1 MAAVAVRASGDAV
14 LVDVVV
20 SPAAGVSEVRG
31 VDPWRKAVRVAVAAR
46 PRGGGANAELL
57 RFLAA
62 LLHVPT
68 SSVRLVS
75 GPASRRKTVAI
86 VGASR
91 DAVVRALGAGVG

>member
-20 SPAAGVSEVRG
+20 NPGAETTEVRG

-46 PRGGGANAELL
+46 PRGGEANAELL
-57 RFLAA
+57 RFLAG
-62 LLHVPT
+62 LLHVPM

-86 VGASR
+86 VGAAR
-91 DAVVRALGAGVG
+91 DADARALGAEAG